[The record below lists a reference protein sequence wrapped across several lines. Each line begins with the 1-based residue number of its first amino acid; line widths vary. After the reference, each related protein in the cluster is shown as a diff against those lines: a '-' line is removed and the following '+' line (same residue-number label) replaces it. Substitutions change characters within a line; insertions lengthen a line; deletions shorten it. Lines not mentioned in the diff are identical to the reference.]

1 MATALAL
8 ATMDL
13 AQEIRE
19 IRRQRE
25 ENTDDMWVQCHLL
38 STPTKPPIKTAIY
51 DKKNEGFQPLDGQRF
66 IWFSSFMANT
76 ELGRYSWIVQNG
88 LGSQKKK

>member
-1 MATALAL
+1 
-8 ATMDL
+8 MDL

-51 DKKNEGFQPLDGQRF
+51 DKK
-66 IWFSSFMANT
+66 
-76 ELGRYSWIVQNG
+76 
-88 LGSQKKK
+88 